1 MRLNHQHGIAVG
13 SFYHLAG
20 HDLANKRCQGLA
32 CFVARHQNPGRSLEA
47 TSQNPRIYCL
57 GKCYLA
63 PASALDDERP
73 RVEVRSRVP
82 IVLKRIAEGGA
93 RSFSAYTNGGGYC
106 ALERALERGP
116 DELVREI
123 DISGLR
129 GRGGAGFPAGKKWG
143 AVLTETSSEKFVVA
157 NADEGDPGA
166 YIDRL
171 IIEDDPHALIEGMAI
186 AGYAVGARKGYVYLR
201 AEYPHARTVLEQA
214 ILEARRNGL
223 LGERILGTGFSF
235 DIEVVIGHGSYVCGE
250 ETALLNS
257 IEGRRPEVRAR
268 PPYPTSEG
276 LWDKPT
282 LVHNVETLAT
292 VVWIVHNGGVPY
304 ATFGT
309 QTSKGTKVVSLNSL
323 FTRPGLY
330 EIEFGVSVRQIVEDM
345 GGGLKTGSI
354 KGVIIGG
361 PLAGV
366 IPPSLLDTPFGFDEL
381 HAIGASVGHG
391 GVVAFDEHTSIAE
404 LMYHVFDFG
413 AFESCGKCTPCRLGS
428 REIERMFL
436 ACRVKKLSTPVQ
448 YLSGSVGFVCAR
460 CHYLARARVRTQ
472 RALWKQYKIPAVAV
486 NLRSLS
492 PRYCQVSAGNGRF
505 HARA

>member
-1 MRLNHQHGIAVG
+1 MKDIEAFEDMVIGMRLNQHGLALD

-20 HDLANKRCQGLA
+20 HDLANKRCHGLA
-32 CFVARHQNPGRSLEA
+32 CFVARHQSPGRWLET
-47 TSQNPRIYCL
+47 TSQSPRVYCL
-57 GKCYLA
+57 GKCYLG
-63 PASALDDERP
+63 PSSVLDDERP
-73 RVEVRSRVP
+73 RVEIHSRFPV
-82 IVLKRIAEGGA
+82 VLERIAEGGA
-93 RSFSAYTNGGGYC
+93 RSFSTYTGAGGYV
-106 ALERALERGP
+106 ALESALARGP
-116 DELVREI
+116 DELVREV

-129 GRGGAGFPAGKKWG
+129 GRGGAGFPTGKKWR
-143 AVLTETSSEKFVVA
+143 AVLAETSPEKFIVA

-166 YIDRL
+166 YIDRF

-186 AGYAVGARKGYVYLR
+186 AGYAAGAGMGYIYLR
-201 AEYPHARTVLEQA
+201 AEYPRARTVLEEA
-214 ILEARRNGL
+214 IAEARLNGVI
-223 LGERILGTGFSF
+223 GNRVLGTDFSF

-276 LWDKPT
+276 LWGKPT
-282 LVHNVETLAT
+282 LVNNVETLAS
-292 VVWIVHNGGVPY
+292 VAWIVHNGGVPY

-309 QTSKGTKVVSLNSL
+309 ATSKGTKVISLNSL
-323 FTRPGLY
+323 FNRPGLY
-330 EIEFGVSVRQIVEDM
+330 EIEFGVSLRHIVEEL

-391 GVVAFDEHTSIAE
+391 GVVAFDQHTSIAE
-404 LMYHVFDFG
+404 LMHHVFDFG

-428 REIERMFL
+428 REIERIFWAAVERGHAL
-436 ACRVKKLSTPVQ
+436 AGKRVELDEVTTALALTS
-448 YLSGSVGFVCAR
+448 LCGHGSGLAEFARSVFR
-460 CHYLARARVRTQ
+460 HYPEELESCFA
-472 RALWKQYKIPAVAV
+472 
-486 NLRSLS
+486 
-492 PRYCQVSAGNGRF
+492 
-505 HARA
+505 